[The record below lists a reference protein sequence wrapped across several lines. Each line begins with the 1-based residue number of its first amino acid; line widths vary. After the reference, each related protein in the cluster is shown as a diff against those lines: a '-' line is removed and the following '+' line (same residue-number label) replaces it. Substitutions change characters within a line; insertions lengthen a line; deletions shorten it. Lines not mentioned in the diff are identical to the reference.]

1 MTSAFAAAVPK
12 RSGQE
17 KQIFHNLFA
26 DPDRTGPVA
35 EVVSQLWGVA
45 NAAPG
50 ANGTSAAPAGGMRE
64 LFKDNER
71 GT

>member
-1 MTSAFAAAVPK
+1 MTSAFAAAVPS
-12 RSGQE
+12 RAAQE

-26 DPDRTGPVA
+26 DPDRSGPVA

-45 NAAPG
+45 SAAPG
-50 ANGTSAAPAGGMRE
+50 ANGTSAAPSGGMRD
-64 LFKDNER
+64 LFKDTER